1 MSFQIKIFGLLAS
14 AILVIYIIDLVRK
27 KKLREEY
34 SFIWFVIGISMIIFM
49 LRFDLIMA
57 LTKFLGVLS
66 PNNVIFFFSVLFLLI
81 IALQFS
87 VRISNLTDQIKILA
101 QENAL
106 LRKKIEGMASE
117 SLREDQQSPQKDKLG
132 YALDSPNHKI

>member
-101 QENAL
+101 QENTL
-106 LRKKIEGMASE
+106 LRKKIEEMARE
-117 SLREDQQSPQKDKLG
+117 SLREDQQSPQKDK
-132 YALDSPNHKI
+132 

>member
-14 AILVIYIIDLVRK
+14 SILLIYIIDLVRK

-34 SFIWFVIGISMIIFM
+34 SFIWFIIGISMIIFM

-87 VRISNLTDQIKILA
+87 VKISNLTDQIKILA
-101 QENAL
+101 QENTL
-106 LRKKIEGMASE
+106 LRKKIEEISRE
-117 SLREDQQSPQKDKLG
+117 SLQEDRQS
-132 YALDSPNHKI
+132 S

>member
-14 AILVIYIIDLVRK
+14 SILLIYIIDLVRK

-101 QENAL
+101 QENTL
-106 LRKKIEGMASE
+106 LRKKIEEMARE
-117 SLREDQQSPQKDKLG
+117 SLREDQQSPQKDK
-132 YALDSPNHKI
+132 

>member
-1 MSFQIKIFGLLAS
+1 MSFQIKVFGLLAS

-34 SFIWFVIGISMIIFM
+34 SFIWFVIGISMIIFL

-57 LTKFLGVLS
+57 LTRFLGVLS

-87 VRISNLTDQIKILA
+87 VKISNLTDQIKILA
-101 QENAL
+101 QENTL
-106 LRKKIEGMASE
+106 LRKKIEEISRE
-117 SLREDQQSPQKDKLG
+117 SLQEDEQS
-132 YALDSPNHKI
+132 S

>member
-1 MSFQIKIFGLLAS
+1 MSFQIKVFGLLAS
-14 AILVIYIIDLVRK
+14 AILMIYIIDLVRK

-34 SFIWFVIGISMIIFM
+34 SFIWFVIGISMIIFL
-49 LRFDLIMA
+49 LRFDLIIA

-87 VRISNLTDQIKILA
+87 VRISNLTDQIKVLA
-101 QENAL
+101 QENTL
-106 LRKKIEGMASE
+106 LRKKFEEMARE
-117 SLREDQQSPQKDKLG
+117 SLREDR
-132 YALDSPNHKI
+132 

>member
-14 AILVIYIIDLVRK
+14 SILLIYIIDLVRK

-34 SFIWFVIGISMIIFM
+34 SFIWFVIGISMIIFL

-57 LTKFLGVLS
+57 LTKFFGVLS
-66 PNNVIFFFSVLFLLI
+66 PNNVIFFFSILFLLI

-87 VRISNLTDQIKILA
+87 VRISSLTDQIKILA
-101 QENAL
+101 QENTL
-106 LRKKIEGMASE
+106 LRKKIDEISRE
-117 SLREDQQSPQKDKLG
+117 SLQEDRQS
-132 YALDSPNHKI
+132 S

>member
-14 AILVIYIIDLVRK
+14 SILLIYIIDLVRK

-66 PNNVIFFFSVLFLLI
+66 PNNVIFFFSILFLLI

-87 VRISNLTDQIKILA
+87 VKISNLTDQIKILA

-106 LRKKIEGMASE
+106 LRKKIEEMARE
-117 SLREDQQSPQKDKLG
+117 SLREDQQSPQKDK
-132 YALDSPNHKI
+132 

>member
-1 MSFQIKIFGLLAS
+1 MSLQIKIFGLLAS

-34 SFIWFVIGISMIIFM
+34 SFIWFVIGLSMIIFL

-57 LTKFLGVLS
+57 LTEFLGVLS
-66 PNNVIFFFSVLFLLI
+66 PNNVIFFFSILFLFV

-87 VRISNLTDQIKILA
+87 VKISNLTNQIKILA
-101 QENAL
+101 QENTL
-106 LRKKIEGMASE
+106 LRKKIEEIVDIGGVMLPISID
-117 SLREDQQSPQKDKLG
+117 LNG
-132 YALDSPNHKI
+132 KI

>member
-1 MSFQIKIFGLLAS
+1 MSFQIKILGLLAS
-14 AILVIYIIDLVRK
+14 AILLIYIIDLVRK

-49 LRFDLIMA
+49 LRFDLIIA

-87 VRISNLTDQIKILA
+87 VKISNLTDQIKILA
-101 QENAL
+101 QENTL
-106 LRKKIEGMASE
+106 LRKKFEETARE
-117 SLREDQQSPQKDKLG
+117 SLGKDQQSSQ
-132 YALDSPNHKI
+132 

>member
-1 MSFQIKIFGLLAS
+1 MSLQIKIFGLLAS

-34 SFIWFVIGISMIIFM
+34 SFIWFVIGLSMIIFL

-57 LTKFLGVLS
+57 LTEFLGVLS
-66 PNNVIFFFSVLFLLI
+66 PNNVIFFFSILFLFV

-87 VRISNLTDQIKILA
+87 VKISNLTNQIKILA
-101 QENAL
+101 QENTL
-106 LRKKIEGMASE
+106 LQKKIEDMARE
-117 SLREDQQSPQKDKLG
+117 SLREDQQSPQKDK
-132 YALDSPNHKI
+132 